1 MNLQKQMKM
10 AGNKYDTPFA
20 IHKPKFYRLEFE
32 DLYGE
37 TQAMTGTTKQ
47 VLNYILNQQ
56 LQGVT
61 GKCKQSSRISTL
73 FVNGGS
79 TPPTSTK
86 QGKVRKAVDN

>member
-1 MNLQKQMKM
+1 M

-20 IHKPKFYRLEFE
+20 IHKPKFYRLEFK

-37 TQAMTGTTKQ
+37 IQTMTGTTKQ

-61 GKCKQSSRISTL
+61 GKI
-73 FVNGGS
+73 
-79 TPPTSTK
+79 
-86 QGKVRKAVDN
+86 KAVSLASL